1 MLLSNASSR
10 HDPRAMYPVAL
21 DLTGACCPRYIRLE
35 LEKEVQCKDFDIEG
49 DDKSDLAIKR

>member
-1 MLLSNASSR
+1 MLLSNASNR

-35 LEKEVQCKDFDIEG
+35 LEKEIPCKDR
-49 DDKSDLAIKR
+49 DDEADEKSDLAIKR